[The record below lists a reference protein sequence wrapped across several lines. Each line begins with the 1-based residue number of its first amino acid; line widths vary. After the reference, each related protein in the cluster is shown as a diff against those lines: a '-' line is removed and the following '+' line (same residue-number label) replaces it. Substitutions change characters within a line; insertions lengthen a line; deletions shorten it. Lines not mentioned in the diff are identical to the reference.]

1 MSNSQCYSL
10 NSLNLSFLYHL
21 CTITAIFLILD
32 CQNRPI
38 FFQLW
43 KYLIALM
50 RFLFLLHFSYN
61 RFNLIKG
68 SFSKRVFTCLFA
80 SRNRYGEHEKIKI
93 HMFLTGNGGCGK
105 SFLVKCLYEAL
116 NKVLSYNG
124 DNSKTKVMLLAST
137 GVATI
142 SINRITI
149 YTGLGTQQH
158 LLHLPLNETFFSN
171 IY

>member
-1 MSNSQCYSL
+1 MSNSQFYSL

-105 SFLVKCLYEAL
+105 SFLVKYLHGAL
-116 NKVLSYNG
+116 NKVIV
-124 DNSKTKVMLLAST
+124 KRK
-137 GVATI
+137 
-142 SINRITI
+142 
-149 YTGLGTQQH
+149 
-158 LLHLPLNETFFSN
+158 
-171 IY
+171 